1 MFSDRFHIFPK
12 QIKFSKI
19 CMNTLVDCMA
29 PARADKNFIDSSPNQ
44 VRFTLQKTGQIDSYS
59 RNLTTINFS
68 DVSMYLLLTFEG
80 N

>member
-12 QIKFSKI
+12 QIKFA
-19 CMNTLVDCMA
+19 CTLVDCVA
-29 PARADKNFIDSSPNQ
+29 PARADKNFIDSSLNQ
-44 VRFTLQKTGQIDSYS
+44 VRFTLKKTGQIDSYS

-68 DVSMYLLLTFEG
+68 DVSLYLLLTFDG